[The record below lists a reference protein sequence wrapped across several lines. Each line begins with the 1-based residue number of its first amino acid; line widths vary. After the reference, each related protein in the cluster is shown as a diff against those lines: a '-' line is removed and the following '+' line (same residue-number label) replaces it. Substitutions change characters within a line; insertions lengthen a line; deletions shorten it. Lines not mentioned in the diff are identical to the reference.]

1 MTEEDIKQG
10 IVDLINERRELKQDL
25 LYTTGIEHFNTL
37 ERLND
42 VNDEIK
48 NLKARLYGDN
58 IIIDVIRS

>member
-1 MTEEDIKQG
+1 MDKEDIKQG

-25 LYTTGIEHFNTL
+25 LYTTGIEHFNIL

-48 NLKARLYGDN
+48 NLKARLYGK
-58 IIIDVIRS
+58 